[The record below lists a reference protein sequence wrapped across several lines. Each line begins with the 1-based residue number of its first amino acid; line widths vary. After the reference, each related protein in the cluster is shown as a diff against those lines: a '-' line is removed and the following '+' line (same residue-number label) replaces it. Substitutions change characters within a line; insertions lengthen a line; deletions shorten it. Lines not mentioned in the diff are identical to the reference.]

1 MKLTTLFYAVV
12 CALALSYLAYANMRG
27 YVPFAS
33 NVAHAA
39 RGATAGHFHK

>member
-1 MKLTTLFYAVV
+1 MKSGYRLYAVI
-12 CALALSYLAYANMRG
+12 CALALSYMAYANTHG

-33 NVAHAA
+33 SVARAA